1 MGLIYSKQ
9 TDDKELK
16 DTKSKHLWEQGKK
29 VWKQERPGVGAGMR
43 EENYG
48 KDPKINF

>member
-1 MGLIYSKQ
+1 MDLRSSNQ
-9 TDDKELK
+9 TDDKEWK
-16 DTKSKHLWEQGKK
+16 DMTSELLWKQGKQ
-29 VWKQERPGVGAGMR
+29 VWKQERLGVGAGMR

>member
-9 TDDKELK
+9 TDDKGWK
-16 DTKSKHLWEQGKK
+16 DMNSKHPWEQGKQ
-29 VWKQERPGVGAGMR
+29 VWKQERLGVGAGAR

-48 KDPKINF
+48 KNPQINF